1 MSTGV
6 EYILRARDLL
16 SGVLRNAA
24 RAAENVSRS
33 TNEVGSNT
41 QRSMTIAQ
49 RAIQR
54 AEQSW
59 RGYIDR
65 VRESNNNTNDLAG
78 SIRNVVGAMAL
89 FQGVKSIVKM
99 GADLEQ
105 SKISF
110 DVLLGSAQKA
120 KIMLDGIN
128 KFAND
133 TPYENKGLI
142 DNAKMMLSFGT
153 SAEKILPNLKMLGD
167 IAMGDANKMSSLT
180 LAFSQMSSA
189 GKLQGQDLLQMINA
203 GFNPLQIM
211 AQNLAKST
219 GITFDAA
226 YAKMR
231 KHMEDGK
238 VSASMVEAA
247 FKQATSKG
255 GLYFGMM
262 EKMSKTT
269 WGIFST
275 LLGTIRQTGAEIGL
289 KILPYI
295 NSLINFLI
303 PLADWISRNSD
314 LLIQLVGVL
323 LGAMVAFKLV
333 TGAMALWS
341 IASEILA
348 FATGKLTFAQLSLNA
363 AMLLNPIGIVVGAIA
378 VLIGLIVIAWN
389 KFAWFRGGVMGLW
402 ETFKLFVTF
411 LKDAVI
417 NTVKGLID
425 MFSGLGKII
434 KGIFS
439 GNFDEV
445 KLGAKQAASGFA
457 NSYGGLGIV
466 KAAQENGSKIGETW
480 AKGYN
485 KGLDSFAKSKA
496 DKKAKD
502 EGAVT
507 DANTLLGGGYS
518 LSGAN
523 TTNQTINPDDKIKSI
538 AGGGSKPTNI
548 TINLNKEMVGSITV
562 QSTNVTEGAGR
573 IKDIV
578 IEAMAEV
585 LNSANR
591 LATE

>member
-16 SGVLRNAA
+16 SGVLKNAA

-49 RAIQR
+49 RAIDR
-54 AEQSW
+54 AGQSW

-65 VRESNNNTNDLAG
+65 VRESNNSTNDLAG

-89 FQGVKSIVKM
+89 FQGVKAIVKM

-153 SAEKILPNLKMLGD
+153 SAEKILPHLKMLGD

-180 LAFSQMSSA
+180 LAFSQMFSA

-203 GFNPLQIM
+203 GFNPLQELQKMTGKSM
-211 AQNLAKST
+211 ATL
-219 GITFDAA
+219 
-226 YAKMR
+226 R
-231 KHMEDGK
+231 KEMEGGK
-238 VSASMVEAA
+238 ISAEMIEGA
-247 FKQATSKG
+247 FQHATSKG
-255 GLYFGMM
+255 GLFFGMM
-262 EKMSKTT
+262 DKMSQTASGK
-269 WGIFST
+269 FST
-275 LLGTIRQTGAEIGL
+275 LVGTLRQTGAEIGL
-289 KILPYI
+289 KLLPYAS
-295 NSLINFLI
+295 SLMNFLM
-303 PLADWISRNSD
+303 PMVDWIGQNSD
-314 LLIQLVGVL
+314 MLLQLTGVAL
-323 LGAMVAFKLV
+323 SAFAAFKLI
-333 TGAMALWS
+333 TWGIKMWT
-341 IASEILA
+341 IAQAILNG
-348 FATGKLTFAQLSLNA
+348 T
-363 AMLLNPIGIVVGAIA
+363 MMLNPIGLIIIGIA
-378 VLIGLIVIAWN
+378 ALIAMIVIAWN

-411 LKDAVI
+411 LKDAVV
-417 NTVKGLID
+417 NTVKGLVD
-425 MFSGLGKII
+425 MFSGLGEII

-439 GNFDEV
+439 ADWNKV
-445 KLGAKQAASGFA
+445 KSGAKQAASGFA
-457 NSYGGLGIV
+457 NSYGGQGLV
-466 KAAQENGSKIGETW
+466 KAAKDNGSKIGETW

-485 KGLDSFAKSKA
+485 NGVKSKA
-496 DKKAKD
+496 SGLSASS
-502 EGAVT
+502 
-507 DANTLLGGGYS
+507 LIGGGSS
-518 LSGAN
+518 LAGAN
-523 TTNQTINPDDKIKSI
+523 TTGGSINPDDKIKSI

-562 QSTNVTEGAGR
+562 QSTNVTEGAGK

-578 IEAMAEV
+578 IEVMSQV
-585 LNSANR
+585 LNSANN

>member
-33 TNEVGSNT
+33 TNEVGTNT

-49 RAIQR
+49 RAIER
-54 AEQSW
+54 AGQSW

-65 VRESNNNTNDLAG
+65 VRESNNSTNDLAG

-89 FQGVKSIVKM
+89 FQGVKAIVKM

-203 GFNPLQIM
+203 GFNPLQELQKMTGKSM
-211 AQNLAKST
+211 ATL
-219 GITFDAA
+219 
-226 YAKMR
+226 R
-231 KHMEDGK
+231 KEMEGGK
-238 VSASMVEAA
+238 ISAQMIEGA
-247 FKQATSKG
+247 FQHATSKG
-255 GLYFGMM
+255 GLFFGMM
-262 EKMSKTT
+262 DKMSQTASGK
-269 WGIFST
+269 FST
-275 LLGTIRQTGAEIGL
+275 LVGTLRQTGAEIGL
-289 KILPYI
+289 KLLPYA
-295 NSLINFLI
+295 NSLMNFLM
-303 PLADWISRNSD
+303 PMVDWIGRNSD
-314 LLIQLVGVL
+314 MLLQLTAVA
-323 LGAMVAFKLV
+323 LGAFAAFKLI
-333 TGAMALWS
+333 TWGIQLWT
-341 IASEILA
+341 IAQAILNG
-348 FATGKLTFAQLSLNA
+348 T
-363 AMLLNPIGIVVGAIA
+363 MMLNPIGLIIIGIA
-378 VLIGLIVIAWN
+378 ALIAMIVIAWN
-389 KFAWFRGGVMGLW
+389 KFAWFRGIVMGLW
-402 ETFKLFVTF
+402 DTFKLFVKF
-411 LKDAVI
+411 IKDAVM
-417 NTVKGLID
+417 NTVNGLVD
-425 MFSGLGKII
+425 VFVGLGKII

-439 GNFDEV
+439 GDWDGV
-445 KLGAKQAASGFA
+445 KEGAKQAAKG
-457 NSYGGLGIV
+457 YV
-466 KAAQENGSKIGETW
+466 NGYTGVARSAIDNGKKIGETF
-480 AKGYN
+480 AGGYQKGIEN
-485 KGLDSFAKSKA
+485 FNKSKSKSSSGVSA
-496 DKKAKD
+496 SSMI
-502 EGAVT
+502 
-507 DANTLLGGGYS
+507 GGGS

-523 TTNQTINPDDKIKSI
+523 GAGGASINPDDKIKSI

-548 TINLNKEMVGSITV
+548 NIILNKEMVGSITI
-562 QSTNVTEGAGR
+562 QSTNVTEGAGK

-578 IEAMAEV
+578 IEVMSQV
-585 LNSANR
+585 LNSANI

>member
-33 TNEVGSNT
+33 TNDVGSNT

-49 RAIQR
+49 RAIER
-54 AEQSW
+54 AGQSW

-65 VRESNNNTNDLAG
+65 VRESNNSTNDLAG

-89 FQGVKSIVKM
+89 FQGVKAIVKM

-203 GFNPLQIM
+203 GFNPLQELQKMTGKSM
-211 AQNLAKST
+211 ATL
-219 GITFDAA
+219 
-226 YAKMR
+226 R
-231 KHMEDGK
+231 KEMEGGK
-238 VSASMVEAA
+238 ISAQMIEGA
-247 FKQATSKG
+247 FQHATSKG
-255 GLYFGMM
+255 GLFFGMM
-262 EKMSKTT
+262 DKMSQTASGK
-269 WGIFST
+269 FST
-275 LLGTIRQTGAEIGL
+275 LVGTLRQTGAEIGL
-289 KILPYI
+289 KLLPYA
-295 NSLINFLI
+295 NSLMNFLM
-303 PLADWISRNSD
+303 PMVDWIGRNSD
-314 LLIQLVGVL
+314 MLLQLTAVA
-323 LGAMVAFKLV
+323 LGAFAAFKLI
-333 TGAMALWS
+333 TWGIKLWTIAQAILNGTMALNPVGLV
-341 IASEILA
+341 IAGI
-348 FATGKLTFAQLSLNA
+348 A
-363 AMLLNPIGIVVGAIA
+363 ALIA
-378 VLIGLIVIAWN
+378 MIVIAWN

-402 ETFKLFVTF
+402 ETFKLFVKF
-411 LKDAVI
+411 LKDAVV
-417 NTVKGLID
+417 NTVKGLVD
-425 MFSGLGKII
+425 MFSGLGEII

-439 GNFDEV
+439 ADWNKV
-445 KLGAKQAASGFA
+445 KSGAKQAASGFA
-457 NSYGGLGIV
+457 NSYGGQGIV

-485 KGLDSFAKSKA
+485 NGVKSKA
-496 DKKAKD
+496 SGLSASSLI
-502 EGAVT
+502 GA
-507 DANTLLGGGYS
+507 GGGS
-518 LSGAN
+518 LAGDN
-523 TTNQTINPDDKIKSI
+523 TTGGTINPDDKIKSI

-562 QSTNVTEGAGR
+562 QSTNVTEGAGK

-578 IEAMAEV
+578 IEVMSQV

>member
-16 SGVLRNAA
+16 SGVLKNAA

-33 TNEVGSNT
+33 TNDVGSNA

-49 RAIQR
+49 RAIDK
-54 AEQSW
+54 AGQSW

-65 VRESNNNTNDLAG
+65 VRESNNNTNNLAG

-203 GFNPLQIM
+203 GFNPLQELQKM
-211 AQNLAKST
+211 TGKSMGT
-219 GITFDAA
+219 L
-226 YAKMR
+226 R
-231 KHMEDGK
+231 SEMEKGK
-238 VSASMVEAA
+238 ISATMVEAA
-247 FKQATSKG
+247 FQHATSKG
-255 GLYFGMM
+255 GLFFGMM
-262 EKMSKTT
+262 DKMSQTASGK
-269 WGIFST
+269 FST
-275 LLGTIRQTGAEIGL
+275 LVGTLRQTGAEIGL
-289 KILPYI
+289 KLLPYA
-295 NSLINFLI
+295 NSLMNFLM
-303 PLADWISRNSD
+303 PMVDWIGRNSD
-314 LLIQLVGVL
+314 MLLQLTGVA
-323 LGAMVAFKLV
+323 LGAFAAFKLI
-333 TGAMALWS
+333 TWGIRLWT
-341 IASEILA
+341 IAQAILNG
-348 FATGKLTFAQLSLNA
+348 T
-363 AMLLNPIGIVVGAIA
+363 MMLNPVGLIIAAIAALIALIVV
-378 VLIGLIVIAWN
+378 AWN
-389 KFAWFRGGVMGLW
+389 KFSWFRGVVMGLW
-402 ETFKLFVTF
+402 ETFKLFGNF
-411 LKDAVI
+411 IKDAI
-417 NTVKGLID
+417 IGYVKGLVD
-425 MFSGLGKII
+425 TFVGLGKII
-434 KGIFS
+434 KSVFS
-439 GNFDEV
+439 ADWNGV
-445 KLGAKQAASGFA
+445 KEGAKQAGKGFFM
-457 NSYGGLGIV
+457 SMGGGAVVSSAIN
-466 KAAQENGSKIGETW
+466 NGSKIGETW

-485 KGLDSFAKSKA
+485 KGVASFAKSQA
-496 DKKAKD
+496 DKKSGLNA
-502 EGAVT
+502 GSIT
-507 DANTLLGGGYS
+507 GS
-518 LSGAN
+518 LPG
-523 TTNQTINPDDKIKSI
+523 TTSPSSVNPDDKIKSI

-548 TINLNKEMVGSITV
+548 NINLNKEMVGSITIHT
-562 QSTNVTEGAGR
+562 TNLTESGGK
-573 IKDIV
+573 IKDTIMEV
-578 IEAMAEV
+578 LAQV
-585 LNSANR
+585 LNSGNR